1 MSVLNV
7 NRLCRDVLRDHA
19 FRAAMQSEPEKAMT
33 RFDLTAEEKRALLT
47 GDVVTLHHLGVND
60 FMMGYLARFSIC
72 GLTIPIFSERI
83 RSAGAGSGH

>member
-19 FRAAMQSEPEKAMT
+19 FRAAMQSAPEQAMT

-47 GDVVTLHHLGVND
+47 GDVVTLHRMGVND
-60 FMMGYLARFSIC
+60 FMMGYLARFGIG
-72 GLTIPIFSERI
+72 GLNVPLFSERI
-83 RSAGAGSGH
+83 RSVKD